1 MKVVYLN
8 VKDGKAPEVLEI
20 KDDLQEFYKL
30 IDCRTVDIV
39 NRKIGHKRFDIICDD
54 EGLFTDS
61 PKISA
66 IDNFGEPMLVGNLII
81 VGTANDEDGNLAGL
95 TDNEAKYVTERIQKM
110 FTHKYP
116 EGYYMLTQCEY

>member
-1 MKVVYLN
+1 MLAIYLN
-8 VKDGKAPEVLEI
+8 VKDGKTPEVMEI
-20 KDDLQEFYKL
+20 QDDIQEFYKL
-30 IDCRTVDIV
+30 IDCRCIDIV
-39 NRKIGHKRFDIICDD
+39 NRKIGRKRFDIICDD

-66 IDNFGEPMLVGNLII
+66 IDNLGKPMLVGNLII
-81 VGTANDEDGNLAGL
+81 VGTADENGDLVGL
-95 TDNEAKYVTERIQKM
+95 TDNEVKYVTERIQKM

>member
-1 MKVVYLN
+1 MLAIYLN
-8 VKDGKAPEVLEI
+8 VKDGKTPEVMEI
-20 KDDLQEFYKL
+20 QDDIQEFYKL
-30 IDCRTVDIV
+30 IGCRTIDIV
-39 NRKIGHKRFDIICDD
+39 NRKIGRKRFDIICDD
-54 EGLFTDS
+54 EGLFTES

-66 IDNFGEPMLVGNLII
+66 IDNLGKPMLVGNLII
-81 VGTANDEDGNLAGL
+81 VGTADEEGNLVGL